1 MMTERYADREST
13 DPIGTDAPT
22 TRLFIDERD
31 AGTLEPRTSLG
42 TLSDADVLLVRRDEA
57 SIGAFGRFP
66 SSIAESVVESIGRSV
81 RHM

>member
-42 TLSDADVLLVRRDEA
+42 TLSDADVLLVRPERPLSEPSGA
-57 SIGAFGRFP
+57 SHPLSRN
-66 SSIAESVVESIGRSV
+66 RS
-81 RHM
+81 